1 MKDKAYNIIAVL
13 DTLED
18 KLIPQSL
25 ELIAFAENYCS
36 GDQSRTLLVIPGKS
50 IMELCGSVSEKYGVD
65 TAALEHEDLYLPNP
79 EVLSYYLAD
88 LMDEYNPELVILT
101 HTVRNCQSAGK
112 LSVLLKASSVT
123 AVESFTCGSEG
134 CIFQRSIFNGKLKEN
149 VQLKTSVKIVT
160 VLPGAFTLT
169 ENRIAYN
176 SNASVVKVA
185 HSKSPAPASTDSA
198 SLLQA
203 GSAHRPDGAR
213 QFDVL
218 KYKPLSLSSEADGG
232 VKLEDA
238 DVIVSAGR
246 GIGKEENLELIRET
260 ASIFPNSAIGA
271 SRPICDNRWLPFNQQ
286 VGITGRTVSPKLY
299 LACGISGSQ
308 QHIAGMKNSQCI
320 AAVNKDPNAAIFSI
334 ADYIIIEDIL
344 TFLPVLLKK
353 YHERYGK

>member
-1 MKDKAYNIIAVL
+1 MKDKTYNIIAVL
-13 DTLED
+13 DTIED

-25 ELIAFAENYCS
+25 ELIAFAENYSS
-36 GDQSRTLLVIPGKS
+36 GDLSRTLLVIPGKS
-50 IMELCGSVSEKYGVD
+50 IMKLCESVSGKYGVD
-65 TAALEHEDLYLPNP
+65 TSAMEHEELYLPNP
-79 EVLSYYLAD
+79 EVLSYYLSD
-88 LMDEYNPELVILT
+88 IIVEYKPELVLFT
-101 HTVRNCQSAGK
+101 HMVRNCQSAGMI
-112 LSVLLKASSVT
+112 SVSVKASSVT
-123 AVESFTCGSEG
+123 AVESFMCNNDD

-149 VQLKTSVKIVT
+149 VRLKTHIKIAT

-169 ENRIAYN
+169 ENRTAYK
-176 SNASVVKVA
+176 SNASVVNLTCSEA
-185 HSKSPAPASTDSA
+185 PAP
-198 SLLQA
+198 
-203 GSAHRPDGAR
+203 PEGAR
-213 QFDVL
+213 QFDVRR
-218 KYKPLSLSSEADGG
+218 YKPLSLSSEAESG

-246 GIGKEENLELIRET
+246 GIGKEENLELIRTT

-299 LACGISGSQ
+299 MACGISGSQ